1 MWNNLDTFKQHGST
15 IEQLTAE
22 FCKRSFLQDFLFLR
36 PKRVSE
42 HKELTD
48 LLAILEGKCLCIQI
62 KASGKSSPR
71 SGQRLTKWAT
81 KKFVKAGNQA
91 AGTTRK
97 IMTSAISATHLWQGN
112 VAFQAGDLLPI
123 CGIALVEYFGP
134 PFILTSGIRH
144 RTSKGVPIHYFSL
157 NDFFNLVDLL
167 GTLPD
172 TIEYLRQR
180 ASISEEARSIIGK
193 ERDLYATYLLDGRLR
208 PGLGSKDVENR
219 WSYTIGVEGESFERK
234 RKHNIFVDFYNGLV
248 GELHQ
253 RDADMLSYFPPEL
266 LKYVKPTSDK
276 SYLEIATELNKLA
289 YMHRR
294 EIGKRLFQAAKAVK
308 KDAKSRM
315 FTFREPDPQWVLAF
329 LVTPKIDRMSRIRNL
344 HLLLASAQTEY
355 GCQNGIGVACPSL
368 DSNQGFDFILAE
380 KVTYDKEQIRKFA
393 PVITKSTEITLRAF
407 PDQADDSL
415 LPTDEDFE

>member
-1 MWNNLDTFKQHGST
+1 MWDNLDTSKQRGST
-15 IEQLTAE
+15 IEELTE
-22 FCKRSFLQDFLFLR
+22 QFCKRSFLKDFLFLR
-36 PKRVSE
+36 PKMVGG
-42 HKELTD
+42 HKELAD
-48 LLAILEGKCLCIQI
+48 LLVILEDRCLCIQI
-62 KASGKSSPR
+62 KASGKTSPR
-71 SGQRLTKWAT
+71 SGQRLTNWAT
-81 KKFVKAGNQA
+81 KQFIKAGSQA
-91 AGTTRK
+91 AGATRK
-97 IMTSAISATHLWQGN
+97 VMTSNISASHPWRGN
-112 VAFQAGDLLPI
+112 VVFQAGDLIPI

-134 PFILTSGIRH
+134 PFTLTSKVKPQTSNGI
-144 RTSKGVPIHYFSL
+144 PIHYFSL

-180 ASISEEARSIIGK
+180 ASISDDARTIIGK

-208 PGLGSKDVENR
+208 PGLGCKDVENR
-219 WSYTIGVEGESFERK
+219 WSYVIDVEGESFERK
-234 RKHNIFVDFYNGLV
+234 RKHNIFADFYNSLID
-248 GELHQ
+248 ELHQ
-253 RDADMLSYFPPEL
+253 RDPDMLSYFPPEL
-266 LKYVKPTSDK
+266 INYVEPISERNG
-276 SYLEIATELNKLA
+276 YLEIATRLNKLP
-289 YMHRR
+289 YMYRR

-368 DSNQGFDFILAE
+368 DSNQGFDFVLAE
-380 KVTYDKEQIRKFA
+380 KVTYDKEEIRKFS

-415 LPTDEDFE
+415 LPTDEDF